1 MSMAD
6 ELRQYAEDAL
16 RWAEQSKTASEKQAL
31 IELARTWSQAAVQIG
46 RTRGPSDEP
55 QAQRMP

>member
-6 ELRQYAEDAL
+6 EFRQYAEDAL

-46 RTRGPSDEP
+46 RTMGPSDEP

>member
-6 ELRQYAEDAL
+6 EFRQYAEDAL
-16 RWAEQSKTASEKQAL
+16 RWAEQSATASEKQAL

-46 RTRGPSDEP
+46 RTMGPSDKP
-55 QAQRMP
+55 QAQKMP